1 MKIEKFLKLA
11 AALSLVSLWGC
22 ASHLF
27 LESETRLQLGNST
40 EDCSLISLDV
50 ASLDSSEYVPW
61 IRETVLPGG
70 RSHVKTEDWVGDFN
84 VRIRYTKSK
93 DASGDTLEVFTN
105 LEFEGGS
112 QFLKVGGN
120 ADTLTFQFK

>member
-1 MKIEKFLKLA
+1 MKIENFLKLA
-11 AALSLVSLWGC
+11 AALLLVSLLGC

-50 ASLDSSEYVPW
+50 ASLDSTEFVPW
-61 IRETVLPGG
+61 IQETVFPGE
-70 RSHVKTEDWVGDFN
+70 RSHVETEDWVGDFY
-84 VRIRYTKSK
+84 VRIRYTHSK
-93 DASGDTLEVFTN
+93 DASGDTLEVFTK

-120 ADTLTFQFK
+120 ADSLTFKFK